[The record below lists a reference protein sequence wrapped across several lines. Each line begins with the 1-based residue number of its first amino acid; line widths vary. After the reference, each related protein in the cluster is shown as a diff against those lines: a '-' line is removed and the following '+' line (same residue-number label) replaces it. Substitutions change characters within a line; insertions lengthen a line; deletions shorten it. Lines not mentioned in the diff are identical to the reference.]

1 VPLTGYM
8 TTMLRWVSHILAL
21 AAMAALPIAAIFT
34 GGAKLV
40 PFLAMPLVVLGGP
53 MIMRARASSESD
65 PEADA
70 DDDDS
75 DSDDGGG
82 GNRRPDHGPGTPS
95 GPMGELPLEFSRP
108 AGYRMRGNG
117 RQRAIDPGRR
127 RHPHQPQ
134 RTPHRVPAGPRR
146 H

>member
-1 VPLTGYM
+1 M
-8 TTMLRWVSHILAL
+8 TRMSRWLPRALAL
-21 AAMAALPIAAIFT
+21 AAMIALPVAAIFT

-53 MIMRARASSESD
+53 MIFRERRGGEND

-70 DDDDS
+70 EDDDG
-75 DSDDGGG
+75 SDDGGG

-95 GPMGELPLEFSRP
+95 GPMGELPLEYSAP

-117 RQRAIDPGRR
+117 RQRTTDPGHR
-127 RHPHQPQ
+127 RHPHQPS